1 MVDKA
6 NIISYYNLYENNT
19 PPTDLDEVEI
29 ENINKNND
37 IDVYY
42 QEITDNY
49 RELRSKYY
57 IRTTRCIL
65 IVLVIVIII
74 VLFILYI
81 LNT

>member
-6 NIISYYNLYENNT
+6 NIVSYYNLYENNSS
-19 PPTDLDEVEI
+19 PKEFDEVEI

-49 RELRSKYY
+49 NQLRSRQM
-57 IRTTRCIL
+57 IRTTRCFL
-65 IVLVIVIII
+65 ISLVIIIII